1 MRYMLDTN
9 TFIYLIKYRPA
20 EVLEMMK
27 QVDTSDIC
35 ISSVTYS
42 EVSYAIEKG
51 ANAARNRIALVLL
64 LSSITILPF
73 DDRAACEYGM
83 IKSELERSEIPIGA
97 LNTMIAAHARSS
109 GCTLVTNNIREFKRV
124 RNIRIEKWV

>member
-1 MRYMLDTN
+1 
-9 TFIYLIKYRPA
+9 
-20 EVLEMMK
+20 MMK
-27 QVDTSDIC
+27 QVDTGDIC

-97 LNTMIAAHARSS
+97 LNTMIAAHARAA

-124 RNIRIEKWV
+124 RNIRIEQWI